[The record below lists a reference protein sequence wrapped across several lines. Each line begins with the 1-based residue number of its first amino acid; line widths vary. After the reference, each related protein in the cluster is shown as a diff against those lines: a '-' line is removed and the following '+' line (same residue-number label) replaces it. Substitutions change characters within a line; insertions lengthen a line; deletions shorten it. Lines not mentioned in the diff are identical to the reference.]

1 MGSYAV
7 LSVSGYEL
15 YCSKNT
21 FDEWLFKKGDR
32 KIEQHR
38 HFYEMSI
45 STLRKR
51 LELSGM
57 TLSKAQREFDHEISE
72 RIALIEKFEGEV
84 VDENEKLDIDLVTL
98 KAATFAQ
105 WLPKLEFIVQN
116 KLTKTDEYEECE
128 ERGCPILN
136 ILLRTPC
143 YQQYD
148 DDEFMR
154 LETEI
159 LPINWP
165 CQTIDSFARALVEV
179 ADQNSSAVLD
189 ITDLV
194 EGGWAN
200 EFEDLAEHQASS
212 TRIFEYFEQAVSDIE
227 ALLLLDQNHQ
237 TLLRLLHANAI
248 TAMETYL
255 GDTIRKQV
263 LSRPAL
269 MRRFVE
275 TNFEF
280 RDKKFAVAELF
291 NVHDSIKE
299 TVADLLDKTVF
310 HHLERVIGLY
320 KNVLHVEFPQAHVGV
335 LVDAVATRHD
345 IVHRNGKTVSGNSVT
360 ITPEGLKALLQTI
373 SATMKNVDK
382 QVQDGLLDEV
392 EIDEEPVGMSI

>member
-7 LSVSGYEL
+7 LSVGGYEL

-38 HFYEMSI
+38 HFYETSI

-51 LELSGM
+51 LELSGT
-57 TLSKAQREFDHEISE
+57 TLAKAQREFDVEITE

-84 VDENEKLDIDLVTL
+84 LDENEKLDVDLATL
-98 KAATFAQ
+98 KSATFAK
-105 WLPKLEFIVQN
+105 WLPKLEFIIQN

-128 ERGCPILN
+128 DRGCPILN

-143 YQQYD
+143 YQQYQ
-148 DDEFMR
+148 DDEFLR
-154 LETEI
+154 HEGEF
-159 LPINWP
+159 LPVNWP
-165 CQTIDSFARALVEV
+165 CQTIDSFARALVEIT
-179 ADQNSSAVLD
+179 DQKSSAVLD

-212 TRIFEYFEQAVSDIE
+212 TRIFEYFEQAVFDIE
-227 ALLLLDQNHQ
+227 TLLSLDEKNQ

-275 TNFEF
+275 TNTEL
-280 RDKKFAVAELF
+280 REKKFPVAELF
-291 NVHDSIKE
+291 NVHDLIRE

-320 KNVLHVEFPQAHVGV
+320 KNVLHVEFPQSSIGL

-345 IVHRNGKTVSGNSVT
+345 IVHRNGKTISGKAVS
-360 ITPEGLKALLQTI
+360 ITPESLKALLQAI
-373 SATMKNVDK
+373 FETMKYVDK

-392 EIDEEPVGMSI
+392 EIDDEPVTMSV